1 MKKNYILSITLLLI
15 SFLGFSQSYLDGIIV
30 LNEGNMGSNAA
41 SLSFI
46 AADQQITNNVF
57 STANA
62 NAPLGDVGQSMS
74 FYNDKAFIVL
84 NYSNE
89 IKVVDNETFVIS
101 STIQTGLINPRYM
114 AFYQNKGYVTCWGDG
129 TVITDDYLAVINLTT
144 NQVESTIA
152 MPEGVEFIKEIN
164 GKLYVT
170 HQGGYGYGT
179 SLSIVDA
186 LTHNVTTIPVGDIP
200 NSMVEKDNYLY
211 VLCGGMP
218 DWSGSETSGKLVKI
232 DLLDNSIVSQFPF
245 TNNQHP
251 MHLNLL
257 NNYLYYTLGSDI
269 YKMAVTDVNLPAA
282 SFITTPVTDYL
293 GIYGFDVIDD
303 KIYVAD
309 ANGYAANGFAHIYDV
324 NGTFLSTK
332 TAGNIPNHFYK
343 SKQSTLGLDDNAD
356 IATISIYPNPATTT
370 FYINSDKNVA
380 VKIYDLTG
388 KIVKNEVY
396 SPSGIDVSNLEKG
409 IYVVEMNSEN
419 QKQTSKLVVK

>member
-1 MKKNYILSITLLLI
+1 MKKNYILSLALLLI

-41 SLSFI
+41 SVSFI
-46 AADQQITNNVF
+46 DASQQITNNIF
-57 STANA
+57 ATANA
-62 NAPLGDVGQSMS
+62 NAPLGDVGQSMN
-74 FYNDKAFIVL
+74 FYNDKAYIIL

-89 IKVVDNETFVIS
+89 IKIVDSETFVTS

-129 TVITDDYLAVINLTT
+129 TVTTDDYLAVINLTT

-152 MPEGVEFIKEIN
+152 MPEGVEDIMEVN

-170 HQGGYGYGT
+170 QQGGYAYGT
-179 SLSIVDA
+179 TLSIVDA

-200 NSMVEKDNYLY
+200 NSMVVKDNYLY

-245 TNNQHP
+245 ANNDHP
-251 MHLNLL
+251 MHLNLS
-257 NNYLYYTLGSDI
+257 NNNLYYTLDSDI
-269 YKMAVTDVNLPAA
+269 YKMAITDLSLPTAA
-282 SFITTPVTDYL
+282 FITTPVTDFL
-293 GIYGFDVIDD
+293 GIYGLDVIDD

-309 ANGYAANGFAHIYDV
+309 ANGYAANGYAHIYNT
-324 NGTFLSTK
+324 NGAFLTTK

-343 SKQSTLGLDDNAD
+343 SKQNLLGLEDNAE
-356 IATISIYPNPATTT
+356 IATFSIYPNPTTTT
-370 FYINSDKNVA
+370 FFIKSEKNVA

-409 IYVVEMNSEN
+409 IYVVEMEAEN
-419 QKQTSKLVVK
+419 QKQTSKLVVR